1 MIAQIRANPIAAIN
15 KFFVKGGAWLH
26 HDLTEYQC
34 NVIRRLEEGT
44 ERNYEILPRGHCKTV
59 LVTRIW
65 STMQVAFGLKK
76 YALAF
81 AYGAA
86 NYRSNQDAVFN
97 ILTGPQFRGIQW
109 LMPYF
114 HGLEQPKRKD
124 NMIVFG
130 SGAKIEFVS
139 ILGNTRGTNDAGA
152 AGRPDLIM
160 LDDIIPTE
168 AAWSD
173 VYRQR
178 VEDRYLS
185 VIVPMGGKGCRIVGA
200 GTTVHRED
208 LVSKIAAG
216 KMGGWMTTP
225 IEDRAAI
232 RKDGTL
238 LFPERYNADDLE
250 RIRVNEYE
258 ALGKGYLFRREYYN
272 DVSETDTHPFSR
284 YSVTK
289 EDTDPNQ
296 CYRVIAIDHSQGVG
310 GDYFA
315 AGEIGRSYDGKTH
328 VLDLERSNTIQ
339 LPERMQL
346 IERWIKRRQPH
357 VLVIEDTSESRTFI
371 DVLKIYLYEAG
382 IHVNIQTPTAASR
395 GNKNGFIL
403 GWLEPLLRDGL
414 LCCNVVD
421 NLAII
426 ETEMVN
432 FSLDSKNNVDD
443 CMDMIANACKY
454 LETPKEPSN
463 RSVGQEMVQSQ
474 IHKRLKRAMR

>member
-34 NVIRRLEEGT
+34 NVIRRLEAGT

-65 STMQVAFGLKK
+65 ATMQVAFGLKK
-76 YALAF
+76 YVLAF

-168 AAWSD
+168 AAWSE

-185 VIVPMGGKGCRIVGA
+185 VIVPMGGKDCRIVGA

-208 LVSKIAAG
+208 LVSKIAMG
-216 KMGGWMTTP
+216 KMGGWTTTP

-232 RKDGTL
+232 RRDGTL
-238 LFPERYNADDLE
+238 LFPERYTKEGLE
-250 RIRVNEYE
+250 RIRINEYE
-258 ALGKGYLFRREYYN
+258 ALGKGHLYRREYFN
-272 DVSETDTHPFSR
+272 DVAEPATHPFIGHSIT
-284 YSVTK
+284 V
-289 EDTDPNQ
+289 DIVDPNQ
-296 CYRVIAIDHSQGVG
+296 CFRVIAIDHSQGLG
-310 GDYFA
+310 KDYFV
-315 AGEIGRSYDGKTH
+315 AGEIGRDYEGRTH
-328 VLDLERSNTIQ
+328 VIDLERSNTIKVADRC
-339 LPERMQL
+339 EL
-346 IERWIKRRQPH
+346 ISRWIKRRQPH
-357 VLVIEDTSESRTFI
+357 VLVVEDTSESRTFI
-371 DVLKIYLYEAG
+371 DVLELYLIEDG
-382 IHVNIQTPTAASR
+382 LHVNFQQPTAASR
-395 GNKNGFIL
+395 GNKNDFIEGWVTPITKKGF
-403 GWLEPLLRDGL
+403 
-414 LCCNVVD
+414 LCCNLSD
-421 NLAII
+421 KSAII
-426 ETEMVN
+426 QTEMDN
-432 FSLDSKNNVDD
+432 FSTDSKTNVDD
-443 CMDMIANACKY
+443 CLDMIANACKQMK
-454 LETPKEPSN
+454 TPKRPSTQD
-463 RSVGQEMVQSQ
+463 VGREMVQSA
-474 IHKRLKRAMR
+474 IIKKMKRAMR